1 MPSVARRR
9 GDMDQP
15 LRVRVREFR
24 EIDPRRSW
32 RLLAVTVV
40 LLSGAW
46 TLVFMPLWWPL
57 RLLIG
62 LIVGGLLLR
71 LCSFGHDYLHGAIL
85 ARSKLARV
93 VFTAVGLLVLAPPQ
107 AWTDTHNHHHA
118 HNGRLPGEPIGAFP
132 LLTTTAWRE
141 ASFGQRLVYRLA
153 RSPFAMLLAWPGL
166 FVLGLNLRY
175 FLKNPRRYVSSGAA
189 LLLHGF
195 VHALVWTQGG
205 PLTWALALAV
215 PYTTMCTIGAYL
227 FYIQHN
233 FPRAIHQVESTWE
246 RRHAALSAS
255 SYLGLPRALHWFT
268 GNIGYH
274 HIHHYDARVPF
285 YRLPEAFAAIP
296 EFTRPPDSSL
306 GPRDVMRA
314 FALVAFDVTSDRMLA
329 ARELR

>member
-1 MPSVARRR
+1 MAAL
-9 GDMDQP
+9 DLP

-24 EIDPRRSW
+24 EIDPARTW
-32 RLLAVTVV
+32 RLLGINVV
-40 LLSGAW
+40 LLSAAW
-46 TLVFMPLWWPL
+46 TIVFMPLAWAL
-57 RLLIG
+57 RMAMA

-93 VFTAVGLLVLAPPQ
+93 LFTGVGLLVLAPPR
-107 AWTDTHNHHHA
+107 AWMDTHNYHHA

-132 LLTTTAWRE
+132 LLTSAAWRE
-141 ASFGQRLVYRLA
+141 ASFMQRVVYRLA
-153 RSPFAMLLAWPGL
+153 RSPIAMLLAWPGL

-189 LLLHGF
+189 LMLHGL
-195 VHALVWTQGG
+195 VHALVWTQAG
-205 PLTWALALAV
+205 PLTWALALAL
-215 PYTTMCTIGAYL
+215 PYTVMSTAGAYL

-233 FPRAIHQVESTWE
+233 FPGAVHQVESSWE
-246 RRHAALSAS
+246 RREAALSAS
-255 SYLGLPRALHWFT
+255 SYLGLPRALHWFS

-274 HIHHYDARVPF
+274 HIHHYDVRVPF

-306 GPRDVMRA
+306 RPRDVARA
-314 FALVAFDVTSDRMLA
+314 FALVAFDLTSDRMLP
-329 ARELR
+329 ARELRG